1 MSKQEFLDGLR
12 RSLAGGMEPQ
22 KVQEHIS
29 YYSEYIDTQIRMG
42 ISEEAIMTSLGEPRL
57 IAKTLLEMEAVES
70 KTEEYV
76 EQDNVEKPKERFF
89 EIKGRKIRIPQWL
102 FTILICIICFCVL
115 TVLFAFIT
123 KVMPILLLIG
133 LGVFL
138 FRKIRNFFG

>member
-42 ISEEAIMTSLGEPRL
+42 NSEEAIMTSLGEPRL
-57 IAKTLLEMEAVES
+57 IAKTLLEMEDVES

-115 TVLFAFIT
+115 TLLFAFIT